1 MKKVPYIVMLSV
13 KYFDR
18 VRDAERVE
26 GCTYNSVEEFMDIG
40 VQSPHPK
47 MGAVEIMPVSSCV
60 TKKNSMDSFVDK
72 YNDQEFDNGSAWW
85 ATLIFIREK

>member
-13 KYFDR
+13 DYFDR
-18 VRDAERVE
+18 VSDADRVE
-26 GCTYNSVEEFMDIG
+26 GCTYNSVEEFMDMAI
-40 VQSPHPK
+40 QSPHPK

-60 TKKNSMDSFVDK
+60 TKENDMDSFVNR
-72 YNDQEFDNGSAWW
+72 YNDEEFDGSAWW